1 MRTCVWGTLHPT
13 MRRISLPTRGVIEL
27 LAGLALMGSPFALE
41 FGSAGTIA
49 AVALGVLLVGLA
61 LSGADSLPLAALV
74 AFDQALG
81 AAFVAVA
88 LGLALAGDRT
98 GGTVFLA
105 AAVLQFVITA
115 ATRYTRPARVSHPTR
130 F

>member
-1 MRTCVWGTLHPT
+1 MRC
-13 MRRISLPTRGVIEL
+13 ISLPTHGTIEL
-27 LAGLALMGSPFALE
+27 LAGLTLMATPFAIG
-41 FGSAGTIA
+41 FGAIGTVA

-61 LSGADSLPLAALV
+61 LSGADSLPLAAHI

-88 LGLALAGDRT
+88 LGLALAGDRAA
-98 GGTVFLA
+98 GTVFLA
-105 AAVLQFVITA
+105 AAVLQLLLTA
-115 ATRYTRPARVSHPTR
+115 ATRYTRPVRVSHRAR